1 MIALVIIVGV
11 ADVGAYPTPT
21 FNKLRATGIDV
32 EPSEDAL
39 VAADAL
45 NQIKR
50 AERRRHQRA
59 SVILRGRYMLT
70 DRHEYDCQTINISSG
85 GVAVRGPIKGA
96 IGERVVAYFD
106 QIGRVE
112 GMIVR
117 HFGACFAVEL
127 RASMLKRDKL
137 DLEIEVLVKP
147 RTKGAGNRRRIAPSA

>member
-1 MIALVIIVGV
+1 MIALVIIAGGANVGTNL
-11 ADVGAYPTPT
+11 TPT
-21 FNKLRATGIDV
+21 FNKLRATCIDV

-39 VAADAL
+39 MAAGAL
-45 NQIKR
+45 KEIKR

-59 SVILRGRYMLT
+59 NVILRGRYMLT
-70 DRHEYDCQTINISSG
+70 DRHEYDCQTIDISSG
-85 GVAVRGPIKGA
+85 GVAVLGPIKGA

-117 HFGACFAVEL
+117 HFGTCFAVEL

-137 DLEIEVLVKP
+137 DLEIEILVKH